1 MQGFMHA
8 RGTSILPLS
17 YTPAPE
23 PVLGKDPPD
32 NGEAFR
38 ITNPDLTG
46 TSLLRSSVKPPDFA
60 SLSSVCNGAAKL
72 SICLKV

>member
-1 MQGFMHA
+1 MHA
-8 RGTSILPLS
+8 RETSILLLS
-17 YTPAPE
+17 YTPATE

-32 NGEAFR
+32 KGEAFR

-46 TSLLRSSVKPPDFA
+46 TSFLRSSVKSRDFA